1 MVFRY
6 GLDMSETSLNAKC
19 GIEGFSIG
27 TLEQNLRLKTL
38 GYLFFIPAIFYI
50 RCLAAPWPTFGYY
63 RGNSLIHPV
72 LKSAFRL
79 LGFCPKVTARG

>member
-6 GLDMSETSLNAKC
+6 GLDMSETSFNAKC

-38 GYLFFIPAIFYI
+38 GYLFFIPAIFI
-50 RCLAAPWPTFGYY
+50 SAVWLPHGQHLAIIEETVSFTQ
-63 RGNSLIHPV
+63 
-72 LKSAFRL
+72 
-79 LGFCPKVTARG
+79 C